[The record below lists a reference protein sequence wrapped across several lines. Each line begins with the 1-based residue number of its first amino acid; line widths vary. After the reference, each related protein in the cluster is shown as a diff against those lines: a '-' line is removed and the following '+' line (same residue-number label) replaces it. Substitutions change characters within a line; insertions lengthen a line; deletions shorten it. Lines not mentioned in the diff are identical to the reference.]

1 MTITTTQA
9 DNEDVNM
16 RVVGVLR
23 SVLTTRD
30 MSPSELAD
38 VIGVDASAFSRRMSG
53 EVPWLVC
60 EVAAVC
66 AYLRVPLIL

>member
-1 MTITTTQA
+1 VYRTTTQLEN
-9 DNEDVNM
+9 NEVNA

-23 SVLTTRD
+23 DLLATRD
-30 MSPSELAD
+30 VTPAELAD

-66 AYLRVPLIL
+66 AYLRVPLVL